1 MSTPSARW
9 RATRSGPATRSSSRS
24 SGKRSS
30 RPKPERAAMAMPGW
44 RRALA
49 ALPRIVLAAILLIAI
64 TDMLLGVLLRYVV
77 VTITDYFDW
86 PTVSFFWVEEVG
98 EFALCWLTLIGAAVA
113 ILERTH
119 FALATLT
126 RHFPERTR
134 RTVERVNHLLIAGFG
149 VFVAVYGWKL
159 SVLNSM
165 LVSPGLQINLALLY
179 ASAVVG
185 GGLIALY
192 GLGVALGLLHP
203 RGIEVH

>member
-1 MSTPSARW
+1 MVM
-9 RATRSGPATRSSSRS
+9 
-24 SGKRSS
+24 
-30 RPKPERAAMAMPGW
+30 PEW

-64 TDMLLGVLLRYVV
+64 ADMLLGVLLRYVV

-126 RHFPERTR
+126 HRLPERAQR
-134 RTVERVNHLLIAGFG
+134 VVERANHLLIAGFG
-149 VFVAVYGWKL
+149 IFVAVYGWKL
-159 SVLNSM
+159 SALNSM
-165 LVSPGLQINLALLY
+165 LVSPGLEINLALLY
-179 ASAVVG
+179 FSAVIG
-185 GGLIALY
+185 GGLIAFY
-192 GLGVALGLLHP
+192 GLGVALGLLRP

>member
-1 MSTPSARW
+1 
-9 RATRSGPATRSSSRS
+9 
-24 SGKRSS
+24 
-30 RPKPERAAMAMPGW
+30 MAMPGW

-49 ALPRIVLAAILLIAI
+49 ALPRIVLAAILLVAI
-64 TDMLLGVLLRYVV
+64 IDMLLGVLLRYVV
-77 VTITDYFDW
+77 VQITDYFDW

-119 FALATLT
+119 FALAVLT
-126 RHFPERTR
+126 HRLPERAQR
-134 RTVERVNHLLIAGFG
+134 IVERVNHLLIAGFG
-149 VFVAVYGWKL
+149 VFAAFYGWKL

-165 LVSPGLQINLALLY
+165 LVSPGLEINLALLY
-179 ASAVVG
+179 FSTVVG
-185 GGLIALY
+185 GGLIAFY